1 MKKEYI
7 LPAMEVIELKVSSM
21 LMQASMNIG
30 EGTVTSD
37 EQLGRE
43 DNNVGRPSN
52 PNIWE
57 SMW

>member
-7 LPAMEVIELKVSSM
+7 QPAMEVIELKVSSM

-43 DNNVGRPSN
+43 DNNASRPSN